1 MTTGK
6 SSEKNPSEGDYEA
19 LKKLTFI
26 RKGLDKAK
34 KKKSSTSK
42 PSKQV
47 P

>member
-6 SSEKNPSEGDYEA
+6 NLGKNPSESDFEA

-26 RKGLDKAK
+26 RKGIDKSK
-34 KKKSSTSK
+34 KKNKSTSK
-42 PSKQV
+42 PSKQA